1 MLRTFIFSTFLLS
14 VFLITGTVLQR
25 GKRTETLKPLHPR
38 PGEAHG
44 WQVGTSDRRQTR
56 SSSAFSSS
64 LPSSGGVD
72 KRSAERTGHSK
83 VEGVWRGW
91 CRLGRIVCLCAVSLS
106 IQRIIHQS
114 SACTQLQTFSM
125 SQLLIVCRGMTP
137 ERPKCKAKAS
147 PSLLLGDGL
156 QHRI

>member
-1 MLRTFIFSTFLLS
+1 MLLTFHFSTFLLM
-14 VFLITGTVLQR
+14 VFLITSTVWQR
-25 GKRTETLKPLHPR
+25 GSKR
-38 PGEAHG
+38 
-44 WQVGTSDRRQTR
+44 
-56 SSSAFSSS
+56 
-64 LPSSGGVD
+64 
-72 KRSAERTGHSK
+72 KRSKHCIPGLARLTTGRWK
-83 VEGVWRGW
+83 VATGDNKKLACLQSSVPPRLRVAMLTSVVQRGPAIPKWRG

-125 SQLLIVCRGMTP
+125 SQLLIACRGTTP

-156 QHRI
+156 QHPL